1 MKHNALLRHSLN
13 YVYWGGIATS
23 AKDTLA
29 VGPTLTAYALLFG
42 AGNFAIGLLGAVP
55 FIGNLIHLLVAYLIE
70 RGVTVKKIAVIS
82 SFSSSPF
89 YLFAALLA
97 FWPTVSAALPLLIF
111 FLSAAYL
118 IGCMSGGSFMPWM
131 KVLIPHRL
139 TGRFFAHRYKGI
151 MIAKIG
157 CFLFTY
163 GLLKAIQE
171 NAPTH
176 EIFVYA
182 ALLALAGIANTY
194 SAWTFTQVQ
203 NKPVPRNPS
212 EPFYKK
218 IIWTFQNAPFRQLA
232 VALSVLNFSQAF
244 VTPFVTV
251 FLLKRLNLDMSS
263 VILFTLILQISYTVF
278 IKSWGKIADRH
289 GPVRILMQSV
299 PLFVACLAVLAGL
312 NIFSNLSYLI
322 LFLILTLCHVLL
334 GTATA
339 GITLGINNVSLLYI
353 PDAMAS
359 VYLSV
364 NSVLKSAAGALGS
377 VVAGLTLTGCVLFE
391 KMVASND
398 TTVSF
403 LNGWSSFYLITAILC
418 GVSLLLLKRVH
429 HE

>member
-1 MKHNALLRHSLN
+1 MKSNDRLHRSLN
-13 YVYWGGIATS
+13 YVYRGGIATS

-42 AGNFAIGLLGAVP
+42 AGNFAIGLLGAIP
-55 FIGNLIHLLVAYLIE
+55 FIGNLIHLFVAYLIE

-82 SFSSSPF
+82 SFLSGPF
-89 YLFAALLA
+89 YLFAALLV
-97 FWPTVSAALPLLIF
+97 FWPTASAALPLLIF

-131 KVLIPHRL
+131 KVLVPHRL
-139 TGRFFAHRYKGI
+139 TGRFFAHRYKGM
-151 MIAKIG
+151 MIAKIA

-163 GLLKAIQE
+163 GVLESVQK

-182 ALLALAGIANTY
+182 ALLALAAAANTY

-203 NKPVPRNPS
+203 NKPVPRQPS

-218 IIWTFQNAPFRQLA
+218 VALTFKNVPFRKLA

-251 FLLKRLNLDMSS
+251 FLLKRLNLEMSS
-263 VILFTLILQISYTVF
+263 VILFTLILQVSYTVL
-278 IKSWGKIADRH
+278 IKSWGKIADRR
-289 GPVRILMQSV
+289 GPVRILMLSV
-299 PLFVACLAVLAGL
+299 PLFIVSLAVLTAL
-312 NIFSNLSYLI
+312 NAFTALPQSAV
-322 LFLILTLCHVLL
+322 FLILAVCHILL
-334 GTATA
+334 GAATA

-353 PDAMAS
+353 PDETAS

-391 KMVASND
+391 KMLTHGD
-398 TTVSF
+398 TPAF
-403 LNGWSSFYLITAILC
+403 LNGWSSFYFVAAGLCVLSLI
-418 GVSLLLLKRVH
+418 LLKRVRRG
-429 HE
+429 